1 MPRPDPVSRRPEP
14 LSSVSPPPRVPAFV
28 ERIPTR
34 PYERLNPLTKL
45 VIAIASAVIAFTIR
59 GWTGPTI
66 VLIASLAL
74 AVHAGILRRT
84 LKVLLLTAPLVISI
98 VVVNT
103 IAYPGATDVIARMG
117 PFTATGSGLIAALQA
132 VLRVFAFGLSVAL
145 FSMTT
150 PTDDLL
156 DDLERRGLGR
166 RAVFVIG
173 TAIGMVPTMRERGV
187 EIADSQRARGLDTE
201 GGRVRRVLG
210 LVPLVGPMVF
220 GALAEVEEQ
229 TQALEAR
236 GFSAPGRR
244 TAIRRLPESPGESPL
259 RYGLL
264 LATAVAVAVSG
275 AGLVGLP

>member
-1 MPRPDPVSRRPEP
+1 MPRPDPVSSRPEP
-14 LSSVSPPPRVPAFV
+14 LSTVGPPPGVPAFV

-45 VIAIASAVIAFTIR
+45 VVAIVSAVIAFAIR
-59 GWTGPTI
+59 GWTGPAV
-66 VLIASLAL
+66 VLIATLAL
-74 AVHAGILRRT
+74 TVHAGILRRA
-84 LKVLLLTAPLVISI
+84 LKALLLTTPLVLSI

-103 IAYPGATDVIARMG
+103 IAYPGATDVIARIG
-117 PFTATGSGLIAALQA
+117 PFTATESGLIAALQA
-132 VLRVFAFGLSVAL
+132 VLRVAAFGLSVAL

-173 TAIGMVPTMRERGV
+173 TAIGMVPTMRERGA

-244 TAIRRLPESPGESPL
+244 TVIRRLPESPGESPL
-259 RYGLL
+259 RYSLL
-264 LATAVAVAVSG
+264 LVTAVAVAVSG